1 MEHSQKKTKL
11 HFEHLLLKLY
21 QLNQQ
26 ETVQEKMDYYPLLEE
41 MSVYYNLSAEELE
54 TRGFRKAYRRAVEGL

>member
-1 MEHSQKKTKL
+1 M
-11 HFEHLLLKLY
+11 Y
-21 QLNQQ
+21 QFIQHEN
-26 ETVQEKMDYYPLLEE
+26 VPEKMDYYPLLEE